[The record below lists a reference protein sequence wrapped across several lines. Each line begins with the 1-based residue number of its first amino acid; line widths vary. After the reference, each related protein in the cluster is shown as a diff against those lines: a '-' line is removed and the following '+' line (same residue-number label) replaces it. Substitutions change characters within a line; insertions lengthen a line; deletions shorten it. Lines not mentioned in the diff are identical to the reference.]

1 MSNSTGH
8 AWPYGPERRK
18 DIIEKEPFYF
28 LKVFLWGR
36 RQFSAFAEFS
46 ILFFFSLLWPRAFCR
61 ECLWNYSRRSHFHGS
76 LCSSQFVVASTILPG
91 MYIKG
96 AGYFLGRFSYR
107 PSWHLTIGSRYY
119 RCLKWNLSPK
129 IKKEGGNHYV
139 FHGPVF
145 FASFIICMAWF
156 TISFLEEE
164 KISRKKGAFSPSSR
178 C

>member
-1 MSNSTGH
+1 MPLLN
-8 AWPYGPERRK
+8 
-18 DIIEKEPFYF
+18 F
-28 LKVFLWGR
+28 L
-36 RQFSAFAEFS
+36 SS
-46 ILFFFSLLWPRAFCR
+46 FFSLLWPRAFCR
-61 ECLWNYSRRSHFHGS
+61 ECLWKYSRRSHFHGS

-129 IKKEGGNHYV
+129 RKRGNHYL

-164 KISRKKGAFSPSSR
+164 KISRKKGAFSPSSVDARVPARWGQLR
-178 C
+178 CNKLGKLHHRTG